1 MTGPSTGEAAR
12 PEDLLR
18 AAPALALGLF
28 GLSWSAVLIRLAA
41 LPAPTAVLWR
51 ILFSLL
57 LVVPLA
63 ARPSSRRALAAL
75 SPRLWIALGAAGIC
89 LGIHLVLWFA
99 AVGRTSVASAT
110 ALVALTPVF
119 VAFLSAGWL
128 REGPAP
134 LEWMGIGLAVAGSAA
149 VGWGDFAT
157 GVRAL
162 RGDGLALAAAVMA
175 SLYLVAGRRLR
186 RRLDVW
192 SYVAPVYGAAAMLSL
207 VAAAGVRAPLVGFTP
222 LAWAYLVAMAA
233 GPMLLGHTSFN
244 WALEHVRAYVVS
256 LVMLLEPVTATLLAI
271 LVLGPGERPSIVV
284 GAGAAS
290 ILAGVGVVL
299 VARASG
305 GAAA

>member
-1 MTGPSTGEAAR
+1 
-12 PEDLLR
+12 
-18 AAPALALGLF
+18 
-28 GLSWSAVLIRLAA
+28 
-41 LPAPTAVLWR
+41 
-51 ILFSLL
+51 
-57 LVVPLA
+57 
-63 ARPSSRRALAAL
+63 
-75 SPRLWIALGAAGIC
+75 
-89 LGIHLVLWFA
+89 
-99 AVGRTSVASAT
+99 
-110 ALVALTPVF
+110 
-119 VAFLSAGWL
+119 
-128 REGPAP
+128 
-134 LEWMGIGLAVAGSAA
+134 
-149 VGWGDFAT
+149 
-157 GVRAL
+157 
-162 RGDGLALAAAVMA
+162 MA